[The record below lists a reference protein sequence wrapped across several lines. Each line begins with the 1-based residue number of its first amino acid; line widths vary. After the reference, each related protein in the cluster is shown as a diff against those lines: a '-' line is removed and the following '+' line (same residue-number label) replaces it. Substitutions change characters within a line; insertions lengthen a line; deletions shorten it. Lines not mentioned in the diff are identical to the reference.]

1 MTKEFKIQVPQ
12 SIVRSSD
19 ISDKDFVLL
28 TKLIQL
34 YQSQSGINKN
44 LTFTIVS
51 YKRLMN
57 FINMVDRRTFV
68 ACLKSLY
75 KNKLI
80 TEEIISLPRNGKLTI
95 TLSPIVV
102 PDLNKGQMF
111 TQFEHGVVSMSVI
124 EKVGHTGVR
133 LLYYL
138 KSWINYKQVGKDHC
152 YASVE
157 RMSNDIG
164 VTEKTFIK
172 YIVILE
178 KAKFIK
184 VVRHDNYLEYKDDKN
199 GNENLLIDRWNNHY
213 FIKHDNIKKFI
224 ESSTSLVC

>member
-1 MTKEFKIQVPQ
+1 MAKEFNIQVPQ
-12 SIVRSSD
+12 SIVRSSE

-28 TKLIQL
+28 TKLIQN
-34 YQSQSGINKN
+34 YQSQSGDIKK
-44 LTFTIVS
+44 LTFTIIS
-51 YKRLMN
+51 YKKLMN
-57 FINMVDRRTFV
+57 FINIVDRRTFV
-68 ACLKSLY
+68 ACMKSLY

-80 TEEIISLPRNGKLTI
+80 TDEITSLPRNGKLTI
-95 TLSPIVV
+95 SLSQTVI

-111 TQFEHGVVSMSVI
+111 TQLEYGVMSMSVI

-138 KSWINYKQVGKDHC
+138 MSWINYEQRGKDHC

-157 RMSNDIG
+157 RMAKDIG

-172 YIVILE
+172 YINILE

-184 VVRHDNYLEYKDDKN
+184 VVRHDNYSDCRDDKN
-199 GNENLLIDRWNNHY
+199 GNENLLLDRWNNHY

-224 ESSTSLVC
+224 ESSTSLLC